1 MNKRMV
7 LHIIGQIV
15 ALEAALLALPLIIS
29 LIYGDGDAVCFLVTV
44 AVALAAGGALIF
56 FSRPKSRRIYARE
69 GFVTVAGA
77 WILLSAIGALPFV
90 ISGQIP
96 SYIDA
101 FFETVS
107 GFTTTGASILRDVGA
122 LTHGIAFWRSFT
134 HWSGGMGVLV
144 LVMAIAPGADGNFI
158 HVMRAEVPGPSVG
171 KLVPRVRETAKILYL
186 IYIAMTALEILLLL
200 AGGMPL
206 FDSVVHAFGTAGT
219 GGFGIRPDSIAGY
232 NAYLQ
237 WVITAFMMLFGVNF
251 NLYYF
256 LLTKRAG
263 TALKSR
269 ELWVYFG
276 IFFVSAGVITASIFP
291 TYGSLG
297 EAARAA
303 SFQTASIMSTTGF
316 TTADY
321 SLWSGTAKSILLLLM
336 FIGACAGSTAGGI
349 KVSRVILL
357 FKNIRAE
364 LRKMLHPRSVTTVR
378 FEGKSVSERMLDG
391 VKVYLAVYIL
401 IFLIGF
407 FILSLDRFDFET
419 NFSAVASCF
428 NNIGPAFGAA
438 GPAHNYADFSVLSKL
453 TLSACM
459 LLGRLEIYPLLLALT
474 PATWTRK

>member
-7 LHIIGQIV
+7 LYIIGQIV
-15 ALEAALLALPLIIS
+15 ALEAALMVLPLLVS
-29 LIYGDGDAVCFLVTV
+29 LIYGEGDATAFLLTI
-44 AVALAAGGALIF
+44 AVALAAGAVLMLA
-56 FSRPKSRRIYARE
+56 SRPGNRRIYARE

-77 WILLSAIGALPFV
+77 WILLSAVGALPFV

-96 SYIDA
+96 SYVDA
-101 FFETVS
+101 FFETIS
-107 GFTTTGASILRDVGA
+107 GFTTTGASILKDVGT

-144 LVMAIAPGADGNFI
+144 LVMAVAPGADGNFI

-186 IYIAMTALEILLLL
+186 IYIAMTVLEIGLLL

-237 WVITAFMMLFGVNF
+237 WVITVFMLLFGVNF

-256 LLTKRAG
+256 LLTRRAG
-263 TALKSR
+263 AALKSR
-269 ELWVYFG
+269 ELWVYVG
-276 IFFVSAGVITASIFP
+276 IFAVSAGVITAQITP
-291 TYGSLG
+291 QYHSLAD
-297 EAARAA
+297 AARAA

-357 FKNIRAE
+357 CKNIRAE
-364 LRKMLHPRSVTTVR
+364 LRKMLHPRSVSTVR
-378 FEGKSVSERMLDG
+378 FEGKRVSDRMLDG

-401 IFLIGF
+401 IFIIGYLV
-407 FILSLDRFDFET
+407 LSFDRFDFET
-419 NFSAVASCF
+419 NFSAVAACF
-428 NNIGPAFGAA
+428 NNIGPALGAA
-438 GPAHNYADFSVLSKL
+438 GPTSSYADFSALSKL

-459 LLGRLEIYPLLLALT
+459 LLGRLEIYPLLLVLT
-474 PATWTRK
+474 PSTWTKK